1 MCFTYTVVMGPHG
14 PHHRSGRRPGIGR
27 SRHRRDDGSWSVA
40 ARLERFNEPV
50 VLAILRDGSAHGYDL
65 AESLRA
71 WVPDEQIDLGNLYR
85 MLRSME
91 NEGIVRSEWSDNPPG
106 RAKRTYE
113 LTAGG
118 ENLFDAWVRS
128 LRSTNTTIARFLQ
141 EYGGETK
148 GTT

>member
-1 MCFTYTVVMGPHG
+1 MFVTYTVGMGPHG
-14 PHHRSGRRPGIGR
+14 PHHRSGRRRGVGR

-40 ARLERFNEPV
+40 ARLERFNEPI

-91 NEGIVRSEWSDNPPG
+91 DEGIVRSEWSDNAPG

-113 LTAGG
+113 LTAEG
-118 ENLFDAWVRS
+118 ESLLDAWVRS
-128 LRSTNTTIARFLQ
+128 LQSTNTTIARFLQ
-141 EYGGETK
+141 EYGDDQK
-148 GTT
+148 GIT

>member
-1 MCFTYTVVMGPHG
+1 MYITYTVDMGPHG
-14 PHHRSGRRPGIGR
+14 PHHRSGRRRGIGR
-27 SRHRRDDGSWSVA
+27 SRHRCDDGSWSVA

-50 VLAILRDGSAHGYDL
+50 VLAILQDGPAHGYDL

-91 NEGIVRSEWSDNPPG
+91 DEGIVRSEWSDNAPG

-113 LTAGG
+113 LTSVG
-118 ENLFDAWVRS
+118 EDLLDAWTRS
-128 LRSTNTTIARFLQ
+128 LRSTNNTIARFLR
-141 EYGGETK
+141 EYGGDTK
-148 GTT
+148 GST

>member
-1 MCFTYTVVMGPHG
+1 MSMGPHG
-14 PHHRSGRRPGIGR
+14 PHHGSGRRRGVGR

-50 VLAILRDGSAHGYDL
+50 VLAILRDGPAHGYDL

-91 NEGIVRSEWSDNPPG
+91 DEGIVRSEWTDNAPG

-113 LTAGG
+113 LTTVG
-118 ENLFDAWVRS
+118 ENLLDAWVRS
-128 LRSTNTTIARFLQ
+128 LRSTNTTIARFLR
-141 EYGGETK
+141 EYSGDTK

>member
-1 MCFTYTVVMGPHG
+1 MGPHG
-14 PHHRSGRRPGIGR
+14 PHHRPGRRRGVGR

-40 ARLERFNEPV
+40 ARLERFNEPA
-50 VLAILRDGSAHGYDL
+50 VLAILRDGPAHGYDL

-91 NEGIVRSEWSDNPPG
+91 DDGIVRSEWTDNAPG

-113 LTAGG
+113 LTAVG
-118 ENLFDAWVRS
+118 ENLLDAWTES
-128 LRSTNTTIARFLQ
+128 LRSTNNTIDRFLK
-141 EYGGETK
+141 EYGDHSK

>member
-1 MCFTYTVVMGPHG
+1 MGPHG
-14 PHHRSGRRPGIGR
+14 SHHHSGRRRGVGR

-91 NEGIVRSEWSDNPPG
+91 DEGIVRSEWSDNAPG

-113 LTAGG
+113 LTPEG
-118 ENLFDAWVRS
+118 EELLDAWVRS

-141 EYGGETK
+141 EYDGDTK
-148 GTT
+148 GNT

>member
-1 MCFTYTVVMGPHG
+1 MGSHG
-14 PHHRSGRRPGIGR
+14 PHHRSGHRRGIGR
-27 SRHRRDDGSWSVA
+27 SRRRRNDGSWSVA

-50 VLAILRDGSAHGYDL
+50 VLAILRDGPAHGYDL

-91 NEGIVRSEWSDNPPG
+91 DEGIVRSEWSDSAPG

-113 LTAGG
+113 LTTEG
-118 ENLFDAWVRS
+118 ENLLDAWVRS

-141 EYGGETK
+141 EYGGDKK
-148 GTT
+148 GST

>member
-1 MCFTYTVVMGPHG
+1 M
-14 PHHRSGRRPGIGR
+14 
-27 SRHRRDDGSWSVA
+27 
-40 ARLERFNEPV
+40 ERFNEPV

-91 NEGIVRSEWSDNPPG
+91 NEGIVRSEWSDNAPG

-113 LTAGG
+113 LTTDG
-118 ENLFDAWVRS
+118 ETLLDAWVRS

-141 EYGGETK
+141 EYGDDTE

>member
-1 MCFTYTVVMGPHG
+1 MCYTYTVLMGPHG
-14 PHHRSGRRPGIGR
+14 PHHRPGRRRGVGR

-50 VLAILRDGSAHGYDL
+50 VLAILRDGPAHGYDL

-91 NEGIVRSEWSDNPPG
+91 EEGIVRSQWSENAPG
-106 RAKRTYE
+106 RAKRIYE
-113 LTAGG
+113 LTVAGEG
-118 ENLFDAWVRS
+118 LLNAWISS
-128 LRSTNTTIARFLQ
+128 LQSTNDTIARFLTD
-141 EYGGETK
+141 YGDQTEGIT
-148 GTT
+148 

>member
-1 MCFTYTVVMGPHG
+1 MDMGPQG
-14 PHHRSGRRPGIGR
+14 PHHHRGRRRGAAR
-27 SRHRRDDGSWSVA
+27 SRHRRSDGSWSVA
-40 ARLERFNEPV
+40 ARLERFNEPL

-91 NEGIVRSEWSDNPPG
+91 NDGIVRSEWSESEPG

-113 LTAGG
+113 LTDVG
-118 ENLFDAWVRS
+118 ERLLDTWIEA
-128 LRSTNTTIARFLQ
+128 LQSTNDTIAQFLQ
-141 EYGGETK
+141 EYGNDKK

>member
-1 MCFTYTVVMGPHG
+1 MSVTYTGGMGPHG
-14 PHHRSGRRPGIGR
+14 PHHRSGRRRGIGR
-27 SRHRRDDGSWSVA
+27 SRHRCDDGSWSVA

-50 VLAILRDGSAHGYDL
+50 VLAILRGGSAHGYDL
-65 AESLRA
+65 ADSLRA

-91 NEGIVRSEWSDNPPG
+91 NEGIVRSEWSDNAPG

-113 LTAGG
+113 LTADG
-118 ENLFDAWVRS
+118 EDLLDAWVRS
-128 LRSTNTTIARFLQ
+128 LRSTNTTVSRFLQ
-141 EYGGETK
+141 EYGDDTK